1 MCKAVSLLQNRAL
14 IYNKDSGINSLKKK
28 KIAHIPTH
36 NDPFHFHHCLALCLV
51 CVCVFLPRD
60 HVQHSQTAA
69 RLYDLHVI
77 EKPSAAR

>member
-1 MCKAVSLLQNRAL
+1 MHSCSQQAISFPSLLSFL
-14 IYNKDSGINSLKKK
+14 L
-28 KIAHIPTH
+28 
-36 NDPFHFHHCLALCLV
+36 
-51 CVCVFLPRD
+51 VCVFLPRD

>member
-1 MCKAVSLLQNRAL
+1 MLQNRAL
-14 IYNKDSGINSLKKK
+14 IYNHDMTDINSLC
-28 KIAHIPTH
+28 ARIPTH
-36 NDPFHFHHCLALCLV
+36 NDPFYFHHCVALCLVCV